1 MLRQTESLALKGKLS
16 ATLRS
21 WLPILS
27 SSIEELKETLEPFVA
42 DNPFVTIE
50 HRSQNYFK
58 KNYFTEISKNSVSD
72 SIETYT
78 IFKESLYDKLISQ
91 IDKPL
96 FPTKKSQDI
105 AKKIVECLS
114 DEGYF
119 EWNDEIFAGF
129 DRSEVERVRSRF
141 AYLEPCGVGA
151 YDYKESFLF
160 QLNEFELDDE
170 LYKSAKFIIENFENL
185 DRITKINRYDEAI
198 AIVRK
203 FKNPPAIEYLSDQVV
218 KIPDIFIS
226 SGSAGIEIGINDEF
240 YPEILLDTEGLDT
253 KNEFVSSRIK
263 EAKDLVDALDMRKA
277 TLRKIALMIVEYQ
290 YDYFFGGDMKP
301 MKLKDIADDLG
312 RNPSTISR
320 AISNKY
326 LQCSRGLV
334 PIKSF
339 FSAAI
344 DEEVSN
350 STIKDFVT
358 DIVKNENPQKPL
370 SDLKILE
377 LIQSK
382 FGVTMV
388 RRTIT
393 KYRKALNI
401 GSSSERKRIY
411 MMQG

>member
-203 FKNPPAIEYLSDQVV
+203 FKNPPAIEYLSDQVA

>member
-203 FKNPPAIEYLSDQVV
+203 LKNPPAIEYLSDQVA

-350 STIKDFVT
+350 STIKDFMT

>member
-119 EWNDEIFAGF
+119 EWNDEIFTGF
-129 DRSEVERVRSRF
+129 DRDEVERVRSRF

-203 FKNPPAIEYLSDQVV
+203 FKNPPAIEYLSDQVA

>member
-105 AKKIVECLS
+105 AKKIVECLN

-119 EWNDEIFAGF
+119 NWDDEIFTGF
-129 DRSEVERVRSRF
+129 DRDEVERVRSRF

-203 FKNPPAIEYLSDQVV
+203 FKNPPAIEYLSDQVA

-226 SGSAGIEIGINDEF
+226 SGSAGIEIGVNDEF

>member
-203 FKNPPAIEYLSDQVV
+203 LKNPPAIEYLSDQVA

-339 FSAAI
+339 FPAAI

>member
-27 SSIEELKETLEPFVA
+27 SSIEELKETLEPFVT

-50 HRSQNYFK
+50 HKNQSHSK
-58 KNYFTEISKNSVSD
+58 KNYFNEISKNSVSD

-78 IFKESLYDKLISQ
+78 IFKESLYDKLIPQ
-91 IDKPL
+91 IGKPL

-114 DEGYF
+114 EEGYF
-119 EWNDEIFAGF
+119 EWDDEVLAGF
-129 DRSEVERVRSRF
+129 DRSDIESVRSRF

-151 YDYKESFLF
+151 NDYKESFLF
-160 QLNEFELDDE
+160 QLNEFEVDDE
-170 LYKSAKFIIENFENL
+170 LYESAKFVIENFENL

-203 FKNPPAIEYLSDQVV
+203 FKNPPAIEYLSDQIA
-218 KIPDIFIS
+218 KIPDIFIN
-226 SGSAGIEIGINDEF
+226 SGSAGIEISINDEF
-240 YPEILLDTEGLDT
+240 YPEILLDTEGLDA

-263 EAKDLVDALDMRKA
+263 EAKDLIDALDMRKA

-326 LQCSRGLV
+326 LQCSRGLI

-350 STIKDFVT
+350 STIKDFVA
-358 DIVKNENPQKPL
+358 DVVKNENPKKPL